1 MKILIAE
8 DDPQSALLLK
18 TILARASYEVD
29 KAVNGREAFDMLKS
43 GRYDALLT
51 DWMMPEMDGVEL
63 IRRVRSEKVPCPL
76 IIMLT
81 AIDSREARQHALQ
94 AGADDFLVKPY
105 NREQLLKSLENG
117 LSRLQ
122 QPVPQTTGILA
133 PRPSGVLPPF
143 VGVVVAVST
152 GGPPVLIELFKAL
165 PPTCEA
171 AFFVVQHG
179 PKWMLETFASTLER
193 ETKFKFTLA
202 SEGMP
207 AMCGQAYLSPGEQHL
222 YIHPGAGSVRLGLSD
237 GPPENFV
244 KPAADPLFHSA
255 AGFFGR
261 YCVGVVLTGMGRD
274 GVKGASYVKS
284 AGGTILVQDPETA
297 VASSMPRTV
306 VSAGL
311 ADKVLPLA
319 QLGESIVAETLRLSV
334 ALKMKLK
341 NQ

>member
-18 TILARASYEVD
+18 TFLMRASYEVD
-29 KAVNGREAFDMLKS
+29 KSANGREALEMLKK
-43 GRYDALLT
+43 GGYDALLT

-63 IRRVRSEKVPCPL
+63 IRHARSEIAACPL

-81 AIDSREARQHALQ
+81 AIDSKEARLHALK

-105 NREQLLKSLENG
+105 SREQLLKALENG

-122 QPVPQTTGILA
+122 QPAPMTTGILA
-133 PRPSGVLPPF
+133 PKPVGVLPPF

-152 GGPPVLIELFKAL
+152 GGPPVLIELFKTL

-179 PKWMLETFASTLER
+179 PKWMLETFAATLER
-193 ETKFKFTLA
+193 DTGFKFTLA
-202 SEGMP
+202 REGLP
-207 AMCGQAYLSPGEQHL
+207 AECGHAYLAPGDCHL
-222 YIHPGAGSVRLGLSD
+222 YIHQGSGSVRMGLSD
-237 GPPENFV
+237 SPPENFV
-244 KPAADPLFHSA
+244 RPAADPLFHSA

-274 GVKGASYVKS
+274 GVKGATYVKS
-284 AGGTILVQDPETA
+284 AGGAILVQDPETA
-297 VASSMPRTV
+297 VAPSMPRTV

-311 ADKVLPLA
+311 ADKVLPLP
-319 QLGESIVAETLRLSV
+319 QLGEAITAETLRLSL

-341 NQ
+341 L